1 MDESFT
7 LDDVEQS
14 EIEQAAQVPNSDNI
28 TVCSC
33 RGICMRES
41 GRNACP
47 CKGINQYCSSA
58 CHPQDSACM
67 NTQRVLEGD
76 TSHSSDSDF
85 LEEQTVSFVID
96 VDYRRIRL
104 LCCTV

>member
-14 EIEQAAQVPNSDNI
+14 EIEQAAR
-28 TVCSC
+28 SC

-67 NTQRVLEGD
+67 NTRRVLEGD

-85 LEEQTVSFVID
+85 LEEQTVSFVIG
-96 VDYRRIRL
+96 VHYRRIIFVL
-104 LCCTV
+104 YCVMIILNQ